1 MSTAEELKRRVVPLT
16 EPVPSFADSVCSSSL
31 SEESEEDVVIV
42 QDNSTI
48 KSKQL
53 ERRRSS
59 ISNVVNSTFLRKRLS
74 RQSSLPWGH
83 RRSKLIGS
91 TCFAFLL
98 PIPLLL
104 KSCCP
109 FAAFMLAVVTVSSFS
124 SDYVYTG
131 VESRSHLLDR
141 ALAPV
146 ALITNIYAIYG
157 LFGPIWPLLS
167 VIAVKCHIIAMYYS
181 KHNNY
186 QKFVIFHSLW
196 HLTGVG
202 LILLSFAFNGV
213 RECGIGVGTI

>member
-1 MSTAEELKRRVVPLT
+1 MLLTANDIMSMAEELKRRVVPLT
-16 EPVPSFADSVCSSSL
+16 EPVPSFADSVL

-42 QDNSTI
+42 QQDNGTI

-83 RRSKLIGS
+83 RRSKLIGL

-131 VESRSHLLDR
+131 VESCSHLLDR

-146 ALITNIYAIYG
+146 AL
-157 LFGPIWPLLS
+157 
-167 VIAVKCHIIAMYYS
+167 V
-181 KHNNY
+181 
-186 QKFVIFHSLW
+186 SL
-196 HLTGVG
+196 HHM
-202 LILLSFAFNGV
+202 
-213 RECGIGVGTI
+213 

>member
-16 EPVPSFADSVCSSSL
+16 EPVPSFADSICSS

-83 RRSKLIGS
+83 RRSKLIGIS
-91 TCFAFLL
+91 CFLFLL

-146 ALITNIYAIYG
+146 ALVSLHHMITY
-157 LFGPIWPLLS
+157 F
-167 VIAVKCHIIAMYYS
+167 CRYYTA
-181 KHNNY
+181 N
-186 QKFVIFHSLW
+186 HSLYSPSSQDCQHICNLW
-196 HLTGVG
+196 AVRTNLA
-202 LILLSFAFNGV
+202 SAF
-213 RECGIGVGTI
+213 RDRC